1 MDRESGIFAF
11 ENKDGVTGIV
21 VKFGG
26 KIGVGTKDNKPY
38 IVFGE
43 LMEKKPIRSTDVG
56 KRNELKPLIVLD
68 FNDVGSVECVID
80 SLVEI
85 KKRLEETK

>member
-1 MDRESGIFAF
+1 MDRESGIFSFA
-11 ENKDGVTGIV
+11 NKDGTTGIV

-26 KIGVGTKDNKPY
+26 KIGVGFEDKKNY
-38 IVFGE
+38 IAFSE

-85 KKRLEETK
+85 KKRLEEEK